1 MYISTKAIDE
11 NPWLWTVTKVLKLI
25 GKTKHSE
32 DTLKDKI
39 AAVHDILLTFVIYRQ
54 S

>member
-1 MYISTKAIDE
+1 MYIPTRDIDV

-32 DTLKDKI
+32 DTLKDRI
-39 AAVHDILLTFVIYRQ
+39 AVHDILLTFVIYRRG
-54 S
+54 